1 MGTKNK
7 TSILKL
13 SQYNAV
19 EGESILNNIT
29 DDNLKIE
36 TGIKEAQDK
45 AKEAEEKAQQ
55 AIESTSYTLPT
66 ATTDRL
72 GGVKIGNN
80 ITVTEDGTIS
90 AHSES
95 YTLPVATADTLG
107 GVKIGEHITV
117 TDDGTISAE
126 AGVPQSVLD
135 DIEALKKY
143 LPTLPPSDITSITGI
158 PSEVSIG
165 NSQTLVYP
173 VEFTASGNSNVIVS
187 DNAGIVAKLDKAKK
201 LLSIYAGTTAPLGD
215 HIVNITNASQEI
227 LGSITVH
234 VKAYK
239 KYITELEP
247 SISNTL
253 GSSIVGSHNAIGGY
267 FFYLTNNPAK
277 ASNNEYS
284 GNYYMIGYIPK
295 YSERTDG
302 GDYIEDTE
310 PIISSIS
317 GTDVINM
324 TYVRGTS
331 GETSGVNAAS
341 NFSTDGYYANGKAGS
356 DYAGRHDMTF
366 MAMNSTGTIVFT
378 HNITLMA
385 N

>member
-13 SQYNAV
+13 SQYSVV

-45 AKEAEEKAQQ
+45 AEEAEEKAQQ

-90 AHSES
+90 ADSGS

-187 DNAGIVAKLDKAKK
+187 DNAGIVVKLDKANKQ
-201 LLSIYAGTTAPLGD
+201 LSIYAGTTAPLGD
-215 HIVNITNASQEI
+215 HIVNIANASQEI

-247 SISNTL
+247 SI
-253 GSSIVGSHNAIGGY
+253 GSIGTSVTGGHREY
-267 FFYLTNNPAK
+267 FFHLTNNPA
-277 ASNNEYS
+277 AAQSAPAYS
-284 GNYYMIGYIPK
+284 DAYYMIGYIPK

-302 GDYIEDTE
+302 GDYIEGTE
-310 PIISSIS
+310 PIVSSIS
-317 GTDVINM
+317 GTDLM
-324 TYVRGTS
+324 KMEFVRGMSIGTL
-331 GETSGVNAAS
+331 GDNAPS
-341 NFSTDGYYANGKAGS
+341 NFSTDGYYANGDAGS
-356 DYAGRHDMTF
+356 ISAGTYTMTF

-378 HNITLMA
+378 HDITLIA
-385 N
+385 TSS

>member
-45 AKEAEEKAQQ
+45 AEEAEEKAQQ

-90 AHSES
+90 ADSGS

-143 LPTLPPSDITSITGI
+143 LPTLPASDITSITGI

-173 VEFTASGNSNVIVS
+173 VEFTASGKSDVLFS
-187 DNAGIVAKLDKAKK
+187 DNAGIVAKLDKANKR
-201 LLSIYAGTTAPLGD
+201 LSIYAGTTAPLGD

-247 SISNTL
+247 SIGNTL
-253 GSSIVGSHNAIGGY
+253 GSVVVADSSIY
-267 FFYLTNNPAK
+267 FFFLTNNPSYAV
-277 ASNNEYS
+277 NN
-284 GNYYMIGYIPK
+284 GNTGDSTHMLGYIPK

-302 GDYIEDTE
+302 GDYIEGTE

-317 GTDVINM
+317 GTDAIKM
-324 TYVRGTS
+324 QFVRGIPS
-331 GETSGVNAAS
+331 ETPGVNAAS
-341 NFSTDGYYANGKAGS
+341 NFSPDGYYADGSAGS
-356 DYAGRHDMTF
+356 FHAGTYTMTF

-378 HNITLMA
+378 HDIKLIKVS
-385 N
+385 

>member
-7 TSILKL
+7 TPILKL

-90 AHSES
+90 ADSGS

-173 VEFTASGNSNVIVS
+173 VEFTASGNSDVLFS
-187 DNAGIVAKLDKAKK
+187 DNAGIVAKLNKANKQ
-201 LLSIYAGTTAPLGD
+201 LSIYAGTTAPLGD

-247 SISNTL
+247 SI
-253 GSSIVGSHNAIGGY
+253 GSIGTVVTGSY
-267 FFYLTNNPAK
+267 RSYCLYLTNKPSSAV
-277 ASNNEYS
+277 NNEYN
-284 GNYYMIGYIPK
+284 GNTYMIGYIPK

-302 GDYIEDTE
+302 GDYIEGTE

-317 GTDVINM
+317 GTDLMKMEFAQGI
-324 TYVRGTS
+324 S
-331 GETSGVNAAS
+331 SETSGVNAAS
-341 NFSTDGYYANGKAGS
+341 NFSPDGYYANGKAGS
-356 DYAGRHDMTF
+356 NSAGTYTMTF

-378 HNITLMA
+378 HDIKLEVTK
-385 N
+385 

>member
-13 SQYNAV
+13 SQYNTV

-143 LPTLPPSDITSITGI
+143 LPTLPASDITSITGI

-187 DNAGIVAKLDKAKK
+187 DNAGIVAKLDKANKR
-201 LLSIYAGTTAPLGD
+201 LSIHAGTKAPLGD

-247 SISNTL
+247 SIGNLPTVIAST
-253 GSSIVGSHNAIGGY
+253 SYS
-267 FFYLTNNPAK
+267 FFHLTNNPAK
-277 ASNNEYS
+277 AVNNEYS
-284 GNYYMIGYIPK
+284 GNTYMIGYIPK

-302 GDYIEDTE
+302 GDYIEGTE
-310 PIISSIS
+310 PIIASIS
-317 GTDVINM
+317 GTDNINM
-324 TYVRGTS
+324 QIVQGISS
-331 GETSGVNAAS
+331 GTSGVNAAS
-341 NFSTDGYYANGKAGS
+341 NFSTDGYYAQGDAGSMKAGT
-356 DYAGRHDMTF
+356 YTMTF

-378 HNITLMA
+378 HDVNLQQIK
-385 N
+385 

>member
-7 TSILKL
+7 TPILGL
-13 SQYNAV
+13 SQYSSV

-36 TGIKEAQDK
+36 TGIKGAQDK

-90 AHSES
+90 ADSGS

-143 LPTLPPSDITSITGI
+143 LPTLPASDITSITGI

-173 VEFTASGNSNVIVS
+173 VEFTASGKSDVLFS
-187 DNAGIVAKLDKAKK
+187 DNTGIVAKLDKANK
-201 LLSIYAGTTAPLGD
+201 LLSIYAGPAAPLGD

-247 SISNTL
+247 SIGDIPTVITSA
-253 GSSIVGSHNAIGGY
+253 SIK
-267 FFYLTNNPAK
+267 FFFLTNNPSA
-277 ASNNEYS
+277 ATTTY
-284 GNYYMIGYIPK
+284 GTTYYMIGYIPK

-302 GDYIEDTE
+302 GDYIEGTE

-317 GTDVINM
+317 GTDEIEM
-324 TYVRGTS
+324 EFVRGKS
-331 GETSGVNAAS
+331 GETPGVNAAS
-341 NFSTDGYYANGKAGS
+341 NFSPDGYYANGGAGS
-356 DYAGRHDMTF
+356 YSAGTYTLTF

-378 HNITLMA
+378 HDVNLQRVK
-385 N
+385 

>member
-90 AHSES
+90 ADSGS

-143 LPTLPPSDITSITGI
+143 LPTLPPSDIASITGI

-173 VEFTASGNSNVIVS
+173 VEFTASGKSDVLFS

-201 LLSIYAGTTAPLGD
+201 LLSIYAGTAAPLGD

-247 SISNTL
+247 SIGNIPNL
-253 GSSIVGSHNAIGGY
+253 VVGKGVSVFN
-267 FFYLTNNPAK
+267 LTNNQKLAK
-277 ASNNEYS
+277 DSEYS
-284 GNYYMIGYIPK
+284 ANEYMIGYIPK

-302 GDYIEDTE
+302 GDYIEGTE
-310 PIISSIS
+310 PIIASIS
-317 GTDVINM
+317 GTNVINM
-324 TYVRGTS
+324 EFVRGTS
-331 GETSGVNAAS
+331 SGTPGVNAVS
-341 NFSTDGYYANGKAGS
+341 NFSTDGYYAKGDAGS
-356 DYAGRHDMTF
+356 LSAGTYTLTF

-378 HNITLMA
+378 HDVNLQKVS
-385 N
+385 

>member
-13 SQYNAV
+13 SQYNTV

-45 AKEAEEKAQQ
+45 AEEAEEKAQQ

-90 AHSES
+90 ANSGS
-95 YTLPVATADTLG
+95 YTLPVATTDRLG

-143 LPTLPPSDITSITGI
+143 LPTLPASDITSITGI

-173 VEFTASGNSNVIVS
+173 VEFTASGNSDVLFS
-187 DNAGIVAKLDKAKK
+187 DNTGIVAKLDKANKR
-201 LLSIYAGTTAPLGD
+201 LSIYAGTTAPLGD

-247 SISNTL
+247 SISESIPTL
-253 GSSIVGSHNAIGGY
+253 VTADSNVYALN
-267 FFYLTNNPAK
+267 LTNDPASAK
-277 ASNNEYS
+277 SYYD
-284 GNYYMIGYIPK
+284 GNSYMIGYIPK

-302 GDYIEDTE
+302 GDYIEGTE
-310 PIISSIS
+310 PIIPSIS
-317 GTDVINM
+317 GTDAIKM
-324 TYVRGTS
+324 EFVRGKS
-331 GETSGVNAAS
+331 SETLGPYTPS
-341 NFSTDGYYANGKAGS
+341 NFSPDGYYANGKAGTFS
-356 DYAGRHDMTF
+356 DGTYTLTF

-378 HNITLMA
+378 HDIKLEKGKQK
-385 N
+385 

>member
-7 TSILKL
+7 TPILKL

-45 AKEAEEKAQQ
+45 AEEAEEKAQQ

-90 AHSES
+90 ADS

-165 NSQTLVYP
+165 NSQTLIYP
-173 VEFTASGNSNVIVS
+173 VEFTASGNSNVSFS
-187 DNAGIVAKLDKAKK
+187 DNAGIVAKLNKANKQ
-201 LLSIYAGTTAPLGD
+201 LSIYAGTTAPLGD

-247 SISNTL
+247 SI
-253 GSSIVGSHNAIGGY
+253 GSIGTAVTGQHGSYIFG
-267 FFYLTNNPAK
+267 LTNNPGA
-277 ASNNEYS
+277 ANPSEYDLT
-284 GNYYMIGYIPK
+284 YYMIGYIPK

-302 GDYIEDTE
+302 GDYIEGTE

-331 GETSGVNAAS
+331 SETLGVNAPS
-341 NFSTDGYYANGKAGS
+341 NFSTDGYYAKGKAGS
-356 DYAGRHDMTF
+356 NYAGRHDMTF

-378 HNITLMA
+378 HDINFTA
-385 N
+385 T

>member
-13 SQYNAV
+13 SQYSAV

-45 AKEAEEKAQQ
+45 AEEAEEKAQQ

-90 AHSES
+90 ADSGS

-143 LPTLPPSDITSITGI
+143 LPTLPPSDIASITGI

-173 VEFTASGNSNVIVS
+173 VEFTASGKSDVLFS
-187 DNAGIVAKLDKAKK
+187 DNAGIVAKLDKANKR
-201 LLSIYAGTTAPLGD
+201 LSIYAGTAAPLGD

-247 SISNTL
+247 SIGNIPTVITST
-253 GSSIVGSHNAIGGY
+253 SIK
-267 FFYLTNNPAK
+267 FFWLTNKPSA
-277 ASNNEYS
+277 AVNNQYS
-284 GNYYMIGYIPK
+284 GNVYMIGYIPK

-302 GDYIEDTE
+302 GDYIEGTE

-317 GTDVINM
+317 GTDEIEM
-324 TYVRGTS
+324 EFVRGIS
-331 GETSGVNAAS
+331 SETSGVNAAS
-341 NFSTDGYYANGKAGS
+341 NFSPDGYYANGGAGS
-356 DYAGRHDMTF
+356 YSVGTYTLTF

-378 HNITLMA
+378 HDINLQRVK
-385 N
+385 